1 MDCPANASTTND
13 WIRSILPVAEV
24 TSTLSA
30 KLCSFPSSLSSN
42 SHMGGKN
49 LFISSLKP
57 YVNFLGKLV
66 ENPFSPLG
74 YGKALFHCCYL
85 QLWNTWTK
93 KCVLSICLY
102 MRAFLLHF
110 VSMCLQ
116 SSWEW
121 MGFLCD
127 WRGKGQQ
134 EWKTLFAF
142 FFILL

>member
-74 YGKALFHCCYL
+74 YGKALSFTVVICSSGTPEPRNVCLASVYIWERFYFILCLCVYRAAENEYFFYVIGGEKGNSSERHYL
-85 QLWNTWTK
+85 
-93 KCVLSICLY
+93 
-102 MRAFLLHF
+102 H
-110 VSMCLQ
+110 
-116 SSWEW
+116 
-121 MGFLCD
+121 
-127 WRGKGQQ
+127 
-134 EWKTLFAF
+134 